1 MKKLFALVNPR
12 GKTKEQLV
20 NEVWDSYQKYNKT
33 KKKVLNPGNLIED
46 LTEQEQGTAFQIL
59 GTKIPSKMT
68 RNKYIYI
75 AVIVALALAGY
86 FYFSKIDNTQDIES
100 QQANTSI
107 PVSPQELE
115 ELKKDP
121 SAPAWLKD
129 AESCTW
135 IGKKIFCKLEGE

>member
-1 MKKLFALVNPR
+1 
-12 GKTKEQLV
+12 
-20 NEVWDSYQKYNKT
+20 
-33 KKKVLNPGNLIED
+33 
-46 LTEQEQGTAFQIL
+46 
-59 GTKIPSKMT
+59 MT

-75 AVIVALALAGY
+75 LAVIILSLAGY
-86 FYFSKIDNTQDIES
+86 FYFSRTNSQEVVEES

-121 SAPAWLKD
+121 SAPDWLKD

-135 IGKKIFCKLEGE
+135 VGGKIFCKLKGE

>member
-1 MKKLFALVNPR
+1 M
-12 GKTKEQLV
+12 
-20 NEVWDSYQKYNKT
+20 
-33 KKKVLNPGNLIED
+33 
-46 LTEQEQGTAFQIL
+46 
-59 GTKIPSKMT
+59 SKN
-68 RNKYIYI
+68 RYIYI
-75 AVIVALALAGY
+75 AVIITLALTGY
-86 FYFSKIDNTQDIES
+86 FYFSKTNNTQDIES

-135 IGKKIFCKLEGE
+135 VGEKVFCKLKGE